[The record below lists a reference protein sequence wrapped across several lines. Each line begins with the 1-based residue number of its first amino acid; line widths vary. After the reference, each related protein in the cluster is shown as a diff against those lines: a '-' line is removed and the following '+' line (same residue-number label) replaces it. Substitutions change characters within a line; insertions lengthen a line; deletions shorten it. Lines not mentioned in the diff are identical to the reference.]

1 MLEIET
7 DFLKKSISKQISL
20 LYKMAEVET
29 VEEQVTSQQVGPW
42 RHEKKN
48 LKICVILGKI
58 HMKIWKLKGKN

>member
-29 VEEQVTSQQVGPW
+29 VEEQVTSHQVGLWGLEKNKKIKYLPSFYKNFV
-42 RHEKKN
+42 ETLKKN
-48 LKICVILGKI
+48 
-58 HMKIWKLKGKN
+58 

>member
-29 VEEQVTSQQVGPW
+29 VEEQVTSHQVGLW
-42 RHEKKN
+42 GLEKNKKN
-48 LKICVILGKI
+48 KISI
-58 HMKIWKLKGKN
+58 

>member
-29 VEEQVTSQQVGPW
+29 VEEQVTSHQVGLW
-42 RHEKKN
+42 GLEKNKKIKYLSSFYKNFVETLKKN
-48 LKICVILGKI
+48 
-58 HMKIWKLKGKN
+58 